1 MWFKPAQGTASL
13 SGQTRTRTFCL
24 ASPIRSA
31 QEAAGARSLGS
42 TQHTQEA
49 QCLHH
54 THGVHG
60 AHGALSPVPGRGGFQ
75 GGPSLAGL
83 LGPQT
88 VGGAVPS
95 CTPAHGLGPREKRA
109 GHWGRAGSL
118 YEGSGAEQGRVG
130 VPCRVVKE
138 GWGSLVSWY
147 IREVSPRRC
156 TVASEMAGCLGLEF
170 PPLLP
175 TPLPWEG
182 VELVPAAGCGPPER
196 GRPGSPSSRQGGR
209 CGAPGSL

>member
-1 MWFKPAQGTASL
+1 MAAGHGLSPPNLCSDTYGPVCGSNLPREQSACQGRPKPE
-13 SGQTRTRTFCL
+13 RFCL

-31 QEAAGARSLGS
+31 QEAARARSLGS

-49 QCLHH
+49 QCQYH

-60 AHGALSPVPGRGGFQ
+60 AHGALSPVARRGGFQ

-118 YEGSGAEQGRVG
+118 YDREWGRTGQSGGPLHGREGRLGFT
-130 VPCRVVKE
+130 CF
-138 GWGSLVSWY
+138 LVH
-147 IREVSPRRC
+147 
-156 TVASEMAGCLGLEF
+156 
-170 PPLLP
+170 
-175 TPLPWEG
+175 
-182 VELVPAAGCGPPER
+182 
-196 GRPGSPSSRQGGR
+196 QGGLPQ
-209 CGAPGSL
+209 APHSGL